1 MIEMSENEE
10 KAVAGTI
17 STLTYA
23 TSKKDSLRTTV
34 PKAIINQFSLK
45 SGDKLCWRFDV
56 KDGKLCI
63 IVEPIKKSK
72 E

>member
-1 MIEMSENEE
+1 MSSEE
-10 KAVAGTI
+10 EITSGTI

-34 PKAIINQFSLK
+34 PKAIVRQFGLK
-45 SGDKLCWRFDV
+45 NGDKLVWKFDV

-63 IVEPIKKSK
+63 IVEPKKTES
-72 E
+72 